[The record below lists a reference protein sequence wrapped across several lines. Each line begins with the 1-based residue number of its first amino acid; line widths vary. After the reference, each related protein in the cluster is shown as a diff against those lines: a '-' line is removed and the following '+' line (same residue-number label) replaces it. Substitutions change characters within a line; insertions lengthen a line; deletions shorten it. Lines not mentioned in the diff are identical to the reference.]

1 MDAASPSTVSARKRE
16 HLEIA
21 GSRAGE
27 GPSAAG
33 WDDVRLLPA
42 SLPELALEDVDLTT
56 IFLDREVRA
65 PLIIAGMTG
74 GHPESREINAALAVA
89 AERLGIAIGVGS
101 QRAALA
107 DPSLLPTYT
116 VVRERAPSAFVV
128 ANVGAAQL
136 VGQEDAEPFSLERLE
151 EAVGMVEAQALAIH
165 LNAVEEMVQPEGDRS
180 LEGVREAIASAAAG
194 LSVPVIAKE
203 TGSGMV
209 AATGDALADAGVA
222 ALDVGGSG
230 GADFAV
236 VEAVR
241 AERAGDTRGARLGRT
256 FAGWGLSTAASI
268 LETRGCGPA
277 VIGTGG
283 IRNGLDAAKA
293 LALGADLVGVGRAA
307 LAPAQEGPEE
317 AVAELELILEELRV
331 ACLLCGVA
339 RPAQLRDRG
348 AVLTGAT
355 CEWARERGLAD
366 GRR

>member
-1 MDAASPSTVSARKRE
+1 MDTASPSTVSSRKQE

-21 GSRAGE
+21 ASRAGG

-42 SLPELALEDVDLTT
+42 SLPELALADVNLTT
-56 IFLDREVRA
+56 SFLGHELKA

-74 GHPESREINAALAVA
+74 GHPESRDINGALATA

-101 QRAALA
+101 QRAAFA

-136 VGQEDAEPFSLERLE
+136 VAQEDAEPFSVERLE
-151 EAVGMVEAQALAIH
+151 EAVAIVDGQALAIH
-165 LNAVEEMVQPEGDRS
+165 MNAVEEMVQPEGDRN
-180 LEGVREAIASAAAG
+180 LRGVREAIQRAAAG

-203 TGSGMV
+203 TGSGIV
-209 AATGDALADAGVA
+209 AETAELLAGAGVA
-222 ALDVGGSG
+222 ALDVGGAG

-241 AERAGDTRGARLGRT
+241 AERAGDRRGARLGRT
-256 FAGWGLSTAASI
+256 FAGWGIPTVASI
-268 LETRGCGPA
+268 LETRGSALP

-293 LALGADLVGVGRAA
+293 LALGADIVGVGRAA
-307 LAPAQEGPEE
+307 LVPAQQGAEE
-317 AVAELELILEELRV
+317 AGAELSLLLEELRV

-339 RPAQLRDRG
+339 RPRDLRQRG
-348 AVLTGAT
+348 VVLTGPT
-355 CEWARERGLAD
+355 LEWARQRGLAD
-366 GRR
+366 G